1 VGTTY
6 SVQVDGAGGAKGA
19 VSIGVTFVTTVPA
32 PANDL
37 FSNAVTTLPAT
48 GTTVGA
54 SLETGEPLAGTG
66 ASGSVWYRF
75 TAQPSATS
83 ATVSERDLRVLGW
96 GWRCPLQL
104 SSVVVHG
111 NNSMTGLLLLAVT
124 RSHGAVSKG
133 HVLHVHVASVVMS
146 LQVTLVGSSFDTLL
160 AVYTGSTV
168 TALALVANNDDC
180 ATGGSPAS
188 CTTFNVV
195 SGTVY
200 SVQVDG
206 WNGQKGAVA
215 IAVTQNTASAPPNDL
230 FSNAVTTLPATG
242 TTVGATLE
250 TGEPPAGTGASG
262 SVWYRFTAPVASTSA
277 TVRGDDME

>member
-1 VGTTY
+1 
-6 SVQVDGAGGAKGA
+6 
-19 VSIGVTFVTTVPA
+19 
-32 PANDL
+32 
-37 FSNAVTTLPAT
+37 VTTLPAT

-83 ATVSERDLRVLGW
+83 AT
-96 GWRCPLQL
+96 
-104 SSVVVHG
+104 
-111 NNSMTGLLLLAVT
+111 
-124 RSHGAVSKG
+124 
-133 HVLHVHVASVVMS
+133 
-146 LQVTLVGSSFDTLL
+146 VTLVGSSFDTLL

-195 SGTVY
+195 PGTVY